1 MASFSG
7 EAAMRTQVGIVG
19 AGPAGLMLSHLL
31 HRSGIQSIVLES
43 RSRAYVEQRVR
54 AGVLEQWAADLL
66 VETGVGERLQ
76 REAMRHDGIFLC
88 FDGALHHLDFRSLVG
103 KGIAI
108 YGQQEIVKDLI
119 ARRLADGGEIFFE
132 VEDVRLRGFD
142 NETPAIT
149 FRHEGAE
156 NEISCDFIAG
166 CDGSH
171 GICRPSL
178 PSGTLSTYER
188 DYPFAWLGILAEAPP
203 PERELI
209 YAFHARGFALC
220 SMRSPTLSRLYL
232 QCAPDEDLD
241 QWPDDRIWQELRTR
255 LDGTRA
261 LTEGTVLQKGITP
274 MRSFVAEP
282 MQHGRLFLAGDAAHI
297 VPPTGAKG
305 MNLALADV
313 LVLSRAIDAFYTSG
327 ASERLDAYSATC
339 LRRVWK
345 AQRFS
350 LWMTQLLHR
359 FSFEPDF
366 DYRRQLAELDY
377 VTNSRAA
384 ATALAENYVGLPL
397 D

>member
-1 MASFSG
+1 VCLHGFYSG
-7 EAAMRTQVGIVG
+7 RPT
-19 AGPAGLMLSHLL
+19 
-31 HRSGIQSIVLES
+31 
-43 RSRAYVEQRVR
+43 
-54 AGVLEQWAADLL
+54 
-66 VETGVGERLQ
+66 
-76 REAMRHDGIFLC
+76 
-88 FDGALHHLDFRSLVG
+88 
-103 KGIAI
+103 
-108 YGQQEIVKDLI
+108 
-119 ARRLADGGEIFFE
+119 
-132 VEDVRLRGFD
+132 
-142 NETPAIT
+142 IT
-149 FRHEGAE
+149 FRHQGAE
-156 NEISCDFIAG
+156 KEISCDFIGG

-171 GICRPSL
+171 GICRPTL
-178 PSGTLSTYER
+178 PTGTLTVYER
-188 DYPFAWLGILAEAPP
+188 GYPFAWLGILAEAPP

-220 SMRSPTLSRLYL
+220 SMRSPTVSRLYL
-232 QCAPDEDLD
+232 QCAPDEDLNE
-241 QWPDDRIWQELRTR
+241 WPDDRIWQELRTR
-255 LDGTRA
+255 LAGTRA
-261 LTEGTVLQKGITP
+261 LTVGKILQKGITP

-313 LVLSRAIDAFYTSG
+313 LVLSRAIHTFYASG
-327 ASERLDAYSATC
+327 RSDRLDAYSATC

-359 FSFEPDF
+359 FTFEPDF

>member
-1 MASFSG
+1 
-7 EAAMRTQVGIVG
+7 MRTQVGIVG

-31 HRSGIQSIVLES
+31 HRSGIQTIVLES

-119 ARRLADGGEIFFE
+119 ARRLADGGEIFFG
-132 VEDVRLRGFD
+132 VEDVRLLGFD
-142 NETPAIT
+142 TGRPTIT
-149 FRHEGAE
+149 FGHEGSQK
-156 NEISCDFIAG
+156 EISCDFIGG

-171 GICRPSL
+171 GICRLSFP
-178 PSGTLSTYER
+178 PGTLTTYER

-220 SMRSPTLSRLYL
+220 SMRSPTVSRLYL
-232 QCAPDEDLD
+232 QCAPDEDLNE
-241 QWPDDRIWQELRTR
+241 WPDDRIWQELRTR

-261 LTEGTVLQKGITP
+261 LTMGRILQKGITP

-313 LVLSRAIDAFYTSG
+313 LVLSRAIHAFYASG
-327 ASERLDAYSATC
+327 RSDRLDAYSATC

-359 FSFEPDF
+359 FAFEPDF

-384 ATALAENYVGLPL
+384 ATALAENYVGLPM